1 MCVNHLAQYSQSSVL
16 KFVGKTKTPKKLG
29 ISSKL
34 CPQEAWK
41 LVNVQLSLLI
51 EENPEVL
58 VKVYLDQSYQI
69 EILRELQIWVTYV
82 ILNIL
87 IAIF

>member
-1 MCVNHLAQYSQSSVL
+1 MFNYLYWQ
-16 KFVGKTKTPKKLG
+16 KK
-29 ISSKL
+29 I
-34 CPQEAWK
+34 Q
-41 LVNVQLSLLI
+41 
-51 EENPEVL
+51 VL

-69 EILRELQIWVTYV
+69 EILCELQIWVTYV